1 MFLRFNFPRFPF
13 IQLYPSHTAF
23 IPAGG
28 TTKSPHPVDLPSLP
42 QEIVD
47 NVIDQLAADLQP
59 NKSARRPRHDLPAAT
74 LVACTLVCRAWLP
87 RSSKYVLENIK
98 ADHSLNALD
107 QLLAHAK
114 SSPRLSFNV
123 RSLCIP
129 HWTDEKLL
137 VHALEVLSKLSSVYF
152 LANDLRARP
161 RAVIDT
167 EDNAQRVPSSMG
179 SRYHIGRLDFERFY
193 IPCVLRYLALF
204 QSIDS
209 LHLGTMRFKSKTG
222 VGDLEVPD
230 KTQDL
235 RLTTLT
241 VGANN
246 ASVLRLIQP
255 MLAPGSLRSLHIEN
269 VVTNDRLFLQPF
281 LQESCSRLGS
291 FHAEVHSF
299 MWHSPRTNRTS
310 I

>member
-1 MFLRFNFPRFPF
+1 MQPH
-13 IQLYPSHTAF
+13 PSHTAF
-23 IPAGG
+23 LPVGEA
-28 TTKSPHPVDLPSLP
+28 TKSQHSVDFPSLP

-47 NVIDQLAADLQP
+47 KVIDQLAADLQP
-59 NKSARRPRHDLPAAT
+59 NKCARRSRHDLPAAT
-74 LVACTLVCRAWLP
+74 LVACTFVCRAWLS

-137 VHALEVLSKLSSVYF
+137 VHALEVFSNLSSIYF
-152 LANDLRARP
+152 SANDLRARP
-161 RAVIDT
+161 RAVVDT
-167 EDNAQRVPSSMG
+167 EDGAQRVPSSMG
-179 SRYHIGRLDFERFY
+179 SRHHIGRLYFERFH

-204 QSIDS
+204 HSIDS
-209 LHLGTMRFKSKTG
+209 LHLETMRVKSNTG
-222 VGDLEVPD
+222 VDDLEVPD

-241 VGANN
+241 IGASS
-246 ASVLRLIQP
+246 ALVLRLIQP
-255 MLAPGSLRSLHIEN
+255 MLAPGSLRSLHVKNI
-269 VVTNDRLFLQPF
+269 VTNDRLFLQPF
-281 LQESCSRLGS
+281 LRESCSCLGS

-299 MWHSPRTNRTS
+299 MWYSPRTNRTP